1 VCHVTITLLLAHLP
15 RHCKLNSHPSAA
27 GSTSISAALY
37 AGADLLRQGG
47 RPGVRK
53 FVLLLSDGQ
62 QSPIHGGDKMA
73 IDAATTVRAD
83 ESLMDDSG
91 RALQVRAPCSLG
103 KPLPLVLY

>member
-1 VCHVTITLLLAHLP
+1 
-15 RHCKLNSHPSAA
+15 
-27 GSTSISAALY
+27 
-37 AGADLLRQGG
+37 LLRQGG

-73 IDAATTVRAD
+73 IDAAATVRAD

-91 RALQVRAPCSLG
+91 RALQVRALIEH
-103 KPLPLVLY
+103 